1 MTFSANLVIFG
12 FMEVRDLKP
21 LMSVLVIDA
30 HWGSLGILQFLF

>member
-21 LMSVLVIDA
+21 LMSVLFVDA
-30 HWGSLGILQFLF
+30 HWELLGISQFLF